1 MKTEWTVILCL
12 LAFFPVCSGERV
24 VQSSSVTGIVRNI
37 EADHITVN
45 GHEVDLDRSDRFAY
59 TWVHKD
65 PNYVKLDFGQTL
77 WLYLKPGDSVDVEID
92 ASKEI
97 ESIAVRGDSLEI
109 NRFLVQD
116 SHESARASEYFSHNF
131 RDIFL
136 LDEEGFRQ
144 KIDEIWSPFAERFDS
159 FIQEKKIRDRDF
171 MKFHRAAMRYSRAD
185 ILLQYEGWHRNL
197 SEDSDFRHSEGFYE
211 FLGQL
216 EFNDP
221 SLLQIEEYR
230 GFLERYLDYRQDRE
244 LADASR
250 YEGINFKP
258 VRARI
263 RVCLDTFTDPQIR
276 SEMLYSLM
284 QPIISEHNHKGLE
297 DLIRI
302 LRDNCTNQDYVR
314 EIDELIAADKAV
326 RDKCRIMTYKTRGT
340 IDLDTLVYFPEGH
353 KQGDQRTAVAFFHG
367 GGWDVGKPEWG
378 QMQCEHFSS
387 LGFVAASFEYRLW
400 TPHGA
405 SPVEGV
411 ADAKSALR
419 WMRKNFDELGI
430 DPERIVASG
439 YSAGGHLALCT
450 VMIDGFDE
458 PGEDLSLSCAPNAM
472 LLWVTP
478 AKIFG
483 DTWFRHLLRDD
494 VAVEDLDPD
503 SHIKPGLPPSVMFQ
517 GTIDSDVP
525 PWSVKAFAGKMRAAG
540 NRCDL
545 HIYEGQTHLN
555 WGENAQDVLGKMD
568 EFLKSIGFLDNGS
581 RLTDPKAGIE

>member
-1 MKTEWTVILCL
+1 
-12 LAFFPVCSGERV
+12 
-24 VQSSSVTGIVRNI
+24 
-37 EADHITVN
+37 
-45 GHEVDLDRSDRFAY
+45 
-59 TWVHKD
+59 
-65 PNYVKLDFGQTL
+65 VKLDFGKIL
-77 WLYLKPGDSVDVEID
+77 WIYLKPGDSLDVEID
-92 ASKEI
+92 AAKET
-97 ESIAVRGDSLEI
+97 ESITVTGDSLEI

-131 RDIFL
+131 REIVL

-144 KIDEIWSPFAERFDS
+144 KINEIWSPFAERFDS
-159 FIQEKKIRDRDF
+159 FIQEKKIRDQDF
-171 MKFHRAAMRYSRAD
+171 MKFHRAAMRYSRTD

-197 SEDSDFRHSEGFYE
+197 SGDPEFRPSESFYDF
-211 FLGQL
+211 L
-216 EFNDP
+216 EELEYNDP
-221 SLLQIEEYR
+221 SLLRIEEYR
-230 GFLERYLDYRQDRE
+230 GFLERYLDYRQERE
-244 LADASR
+244 LDDTSR
-250 YEGINFKP
+250 YEGMSFKP

-284 QPIISEHNHKGLE
+284 HPIVSEHNHKGLE

-302 LRDNCTNQDYVR
+302 FRDNCTNQDYVQDI
-314 EIDELIAADKAV
+314 EKLIAADKAI
-326 RDKCRIMTYKTRGT
+326 RDNCRIMTYKTTGNM
-340 IDLDTLVYFPEGH
+340 DLDALVYLPEGH
-353 KQGDQRTAVAFFHG
+353 QQGDQRTAVAFFHG

-387 LGFVAASFEYRLW
+387 LGLVAVSFEYRLW
-400 TPHGA
+400 TRHGA

-419 WMRKNFDELGI
+419 WMRKNSNELGI

-439 YSAGGHLALCT
+439 FSAGGHLALCT
-450 VMIDGFDE
+450 VMIHRFDE
-458 PGEDLSLSCAPNAM
+458 PGEDLSVSAAPNAM

-483 DTWFRHLLRDD
+483 DMWFRRILRDD

-545 HIYEGQTHLN
+545 HVYEGQTHLN
-555 WGENAQDVLGKMD
+555 WGENSLDVLEKMD
-568 EFLKSIGFLDNGS
+568 AFLKSIGFLDQRS
-581 RLTDPKAGIE
+581 H